1 MEPLVG
7 LAFLALAAGVVGS
20 FLPVVPSG
28 LLSVLGVLLYWLQT
42 GQPGPFVLVTL
53 LAVGLLATLV
63 DWFAGAIGAGAGGA
77 STRSV
82 LAATVVGVLL
92 LVPAGP
98 VGLVVGVVGT
108 VFALELLGGRS
119 GEASLRAAGY
129 ALVGIVSSAV
139 VQALL
144 TATVLVAMVAVALCA

>member
-1 MEPLVG
+1 MDPLVG
-7 LAFLALAAGVVGS
+7 LAFLALSLGVAGS

-28 LLSVLGVLLYWLQT
+28 LLSVVGVLVYWWQT
-42 GQPGPFVLVTL
+42 GRPGPLLLATL
-53 LAVGLLATLV
+53 LGIGLLATLV

-98 VGLVVGVVGT
+98 IGLVVGVVGT
-108 VFALELLGGRS
+108 VFALELVRGRS
-119 GEASLRAAGY
+119 GEESLRAAGY
-129 ALVGIVSSAV
+129 ALVGIVSSSV

-144 TATVLVAMVAVALCA
+144 TATVLVAMVAVAL